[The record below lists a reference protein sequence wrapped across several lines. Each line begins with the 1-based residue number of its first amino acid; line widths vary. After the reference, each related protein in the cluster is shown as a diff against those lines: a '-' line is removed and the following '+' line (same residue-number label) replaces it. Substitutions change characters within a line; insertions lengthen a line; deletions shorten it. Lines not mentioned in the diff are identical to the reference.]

1 VKKFIVLVVLAFVVF
16 LVVYRERLYVRNPFG
31 VVMRDGSKM
40 DSAVYINFLND
51 VLVEDASPRRR
62 YLVQRWNERPGALE
76 WLVCARPLV
85 CMTDGDRAKTIP
97 LGGAAWQP
105 RVAMTNAEILFA
117 DVTGGHVV
125 ITLR

>member
-1 VKKFIVLVVLAFVVF
+1 MKKFIVLVVLAFVVF

-40 DSAVYINFLND
+40 DSAVYINFSND
-51 VLVEDASPRRR
+51 VLVEDASTRRR
-62 YLVQRWNERPGALE
+62 YLVQRWNERPGAPE

-97 LGGAAWQP
+97 MGGAEWQP
-105 RVAMTNAEILFA
+105 RVTMTSEEVLFVDA
-117 DVTGGHVV
+117 KGGHVT